1 MDGTSGVP
9 SERAGTWTTAP
20 QDSHSGAHACVFA
33 CVCVWWGLGNSQ
45 DVCDSWVCK
54 WAGLDNRRLA
64 GLALRAYVSD
74 PVLSPVQELTP
85 GSFSQLHMLSF
96 IFPV

>member
-1 MDGTSGVP
+1 MTPGCVSGQ
-9 SERAGTWTTAP
+9 ALY
-20 QDSHSGAHACVFA
+20 CVT
-33 CVCVWWGLGNSQ
+33 
-45 DVCDSWVCK
+45 
-54 WAGLDNRRLA
+54 LDDRRLA

-74 PVLSPVQELTP
+74 PGLSPVQELTP